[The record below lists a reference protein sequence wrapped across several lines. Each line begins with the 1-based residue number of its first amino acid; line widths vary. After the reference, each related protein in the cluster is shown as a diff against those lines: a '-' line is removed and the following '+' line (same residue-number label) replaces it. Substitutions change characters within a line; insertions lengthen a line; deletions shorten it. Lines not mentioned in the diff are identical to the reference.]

1 MHDEKKTR
9 VQLDFSPHAMAELN
23 KLRERTGASTRA
35 DLVRDALTALRW
47 MVEKRDQGY
56 YVLALGKDGHIVE
69 PVFSFVPF
77 QQAAHDDSITDRLN
91 KLLVR
96 S

>member
-9 VQLDFSPHAMAELN
+9 VQLDFSANAMAELN
-23 KLRERTGASTRA
+23 KLGERIGASTRA

-47 MVEKRDQGY
+47 MVEKRDQSY

-69 PVFSFVPF
+69 PVFSFLPS
-77 QQAAHDDSITDRLN
+77 QQAAPNDSLSDRLN